1 VNSPKKLNLWI
12 AIGLFIL
19 ALGLRGFGIGW
30 GLQNDLHNQ
39 SYHPDELPI
48 FAASQQIVPTQGKF
62 TPGFYNYGTL
72 YLTVLRVASDA
83 VTAYTGGPVE
93 NDANST
99 WAWVS
104 RIHQVGRWLSA
115 LCGAGTVVFV
125 FLKLRRFVGQ
135 FGAVFGALVPLVA
148 PAFVVHSRFQ
158 TVDVP
163 ATFLLA
169 ASTFFAV
176 LLLPTEDDP
185 EPKNLMRWAMLS
197 GLFAGLSAGTKYTG
211 ILVLATLVI
220 AAFFGA
226 RKDWLK
232 LSVTAI
238 GVALLS
244 FVICTPG
251 VVLDTTEFL
260 TDFKYEMA
268 HTSTGHGL
276 VFVGTSSGFL
286 YHISNLLVGVGPL
299 LTLLGILGLGIGAR
313 QKQPWIFAIIAFA
326 LIYFVLIGRAEV
338 KFLRYTF
345 PLIVGLAAGFGVF
358 MDYCEKQPNLGRI
371 GAALG
376 IAGIGGID
384 PGGMRQAINLTL
396 WMTGDDP
403 RDSAVQ
409 YLRTQQGNVGIASLP
424 WFYTAPTYRNATLG
438 PQASL
443 SSRLGE
449 MQETANPPTVFFAQ
463 SPDDPY
469 AFNLGLLE
477 QTKPDRIAISSFEYG
492 DPLRI
497 KAAGIEPKDPVEK
510 LLVDRAVTFMEAIK
524 KDYEIDKAFGIDGIR
539 IHDLEYI
546 RPELMVWKRKSTN

>member
-1 VNSPKKLNLWI
+1 MNSPKKLNLWI
-12 AIGLFIL
+12 AIGLFVL

-48 FAASQQIVPTQGKF
+48 FGASQQIVPTQGKF

-93 NDANST
+93 NDPNST

-104 RIHQVGRWLSA
+104 RIHLAGRWLSA

-125 FLKLRRFVGQ
+125 FLTLRRFIGQ

-169 ASTFFAV
+169 ASTFFAL
-176 LLLPTEDDP
+176 LLLPTENDP
-185 EPKNLMRWAMLS
+185 EPKNTMRWAMLS

-220 AAFFGA
+220 AAFIGA
-226 RKDWLK
+226 KKDWLK
-232 LSVTAI
+232 LSATSI
-238 GVALLS
+238 GVALMA
-244 FVICTPG
+244 FIICTPG

-286 YHISNLLVGVGPL
+286 YHISNVLVGVGPL
-299 LTLLGILGLGIGAR
+299 LTLLGLLGLGMGAR
-313 QKQPWIFAIIAFA
+313 QKQPWIFAILAFA

-345 PLIVGLAAGFGVF
+345 PLIVGLAAGFGFF

-376 IAGIGGID
+376 IAGIGGLD
-384 PGGMRQAINLTL
+384 PGGMRQAINMTL

-403 RDSAVQ
+403 RDSVVQ
-409 YLRTQQGNVGIASLP
+409 YLRSQQGNVGLASLP

-438 PQASL
+438 PQAPL
-443 SSRLGE
+443 ESRLGE
-449 MQETANPPTVFFAQ
+449 MRETANPPTVFFAE
-463 SPDDPY
+463 SMEDPY
-469 AFNLGLLE
+469 GFNLGLLE
-477 QTKPDRIAISSFEYG
+477 QTKPDRIVISSFEYG

-524 KDYEIDKAFGIDGIR
+524 RDYEIEKAFGIDGIR

-546 RPELMVWKRKSTN
+546 RPELMIWKRKSTN